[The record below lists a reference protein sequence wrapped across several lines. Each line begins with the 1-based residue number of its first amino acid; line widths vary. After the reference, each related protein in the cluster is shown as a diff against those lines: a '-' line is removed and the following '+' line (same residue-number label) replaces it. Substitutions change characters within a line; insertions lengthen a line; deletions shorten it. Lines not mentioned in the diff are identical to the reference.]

1 MTVRTN
7 TVRIDVD
14 TNPDF
19 PHPINTDLMREIAAE
34 CIDWR
39 ILVWDPDQD
48 DDDGVLAE
56 IYENVWQK
64 LTNNYVGINLACNVS
79 DPETRPIVKRDTVD
93 ALDFI
98 WVIEYETAYEGT
110 VSTYTDAVMISYTI
124 THLNDGMNDSESVEV

>member
-34 CIDWR
+34 AIDWR

-64 LTNNYVGINLACNVS
+64 LTNNYVGINLACNIP
-79 DPETRPIVKRDTVD
+79 DPETPPIVKRDTVD

-110 VSTYTDAVMISYTI
+110 TSTYTDAVMISYTI